1 MTIKYINYKGDTYY
15 LHEKRNAAGK
25 SKYYFSKST
34 EGNLLE
40 NIPEKY
46 EIYENPNGQVFLR
59 PESKKI
65 ISEKEI
71 EIVKSSIKKYSNLES
86 FKIDVKKNTIVIYEP
101 DQNIT
106 EMIKTFSSFGH
117 NNVDKKYCEKF
128 LLYSPTMRF
137 ILIDKEE
144 RIFTVER
151 MCYRSFVNGWLEL
164 YDIGDIDTLVKEYC
178 YHLGRES
185 FYDLI

>member
-1 MTIKYINYKGDTYY
+1 MTIKHINYKGDTYY

-128 LLYSPTMRF
+128 CICITMATQPKIKSRWECLWVLTIVGLQAKSKGLYKA
-137 ILIDKEE
+137 ICLKVGI
-144 RIFTVER
+144 
-151 MCYRSFVNGWLEL
+151 
-164 YDIGDIDTLVKEYC
+164 
-178 YHLGRES
+178 
-185 FYDLI
+185 